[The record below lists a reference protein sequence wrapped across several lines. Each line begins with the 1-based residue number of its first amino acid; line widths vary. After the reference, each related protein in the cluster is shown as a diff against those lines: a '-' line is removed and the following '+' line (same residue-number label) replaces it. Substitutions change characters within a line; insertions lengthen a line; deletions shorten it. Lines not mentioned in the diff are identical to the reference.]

1 MKIVMGLLLA
11 GSVVLGVGPA
21 SASPA
26 GHTAKA
32 AGQEVKTGWHKAAHA
47 GQKTAAHFS
56 WSRQR
61 RRYHLRK
68 AAGHS
73 VAARRNHHH
82 AAANLHK
89 ARAGH

>member
-1 MKIVMGLLLA
+1 MKLVLGMLLA
-11 GSVVLGVGPA
+11 GGILFGAGPV

-32 AGQEVKTGWHKAAHA
+32 AGEGMKTGWHKAAKA

-56 WSRQR
+56 WSRHR

-73 VAARRNHHH
+73 AAAQRSRHR

-89 ARAGH
+89 ARKGQ